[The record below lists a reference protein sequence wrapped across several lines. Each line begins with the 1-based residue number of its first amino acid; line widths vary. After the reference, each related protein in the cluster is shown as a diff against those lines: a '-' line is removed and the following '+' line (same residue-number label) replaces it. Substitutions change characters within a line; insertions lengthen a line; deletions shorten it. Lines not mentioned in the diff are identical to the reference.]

1 MHLAE
6 NIREGI
12 KSIKSNLLRT
22 VLTALIVAIGILALV
37 GTLTAVEGIKV
48 EVNESLS
55 GLGANSFSITNIRR
69 RGRSAG
75 KTQKVYPQIKY
86 KELQKFKEVYRYPAT
101 VGISSTVTFSAE
113 VKRLSEKTNPN
124 IRIYAGDLNYLM
136 LEDLNLEKGRNFSE
150 LEIRSGAQ
158 VAIIG
163 SNIVKTLFKNDDPI
177 KKNISFGGRKFRII
191 GVLERQGEK
200 GNDSG
205 GDRQI
210 IIPIETGN
218 AMGSQRSLRYNLKA
232 AIKNSEEMNFA
243 IGEATG
249 LMRAIRKDPLGQ
261 DNSFEIAKNDSLAE
275 TLAEIFG
282 YLTAGAFGVG
292 FFTLLGASIG
302 LMNIMMV
309 SVTERTREIG
319 IRKALGATPAKIR
332 EQFLIEAIV
341 ICIMG
346 GLAGVLL
353 GIAVGNLVSVFIGD
367 GAFVIPWLWII
378 VGLVV
383 CVLVGLGSG
392 YFPASKASRLDP
404 IDSLRF
410 E

>member
-1 MHLAE
+1 MHLGE

-48 EVNESLS
+48 EVNNSLS
-55 GLGANSFSITNIRR
+55 SLGANSFSITDIRR
-69 RGRSAG
+69 RGQSRG
-75 KTQKVYPQIKY
+75 KTQKRYPQIKY
-86 KELQKFKEVYRYPAT
+86 KELKKFKEIYRYPAT
-101 VGISSTVTFSAE
+101 VGISSAVTFSAE
-113 VKRLSEKTNPN
+113 VKRFSKKTNPN
-124 IRIYAGDLNYLM
+124 IRVYAADLNYLL
-136 LEDLNLEKGRNFSE
+136 LEDLDLQSGRNFSE
-150 LEIRSGAQ
+150 LEVRNGAL
-158 VAIIG
+158 VTIIG
-163 SNIVKTLFKNDDPI
+163 SDVAKTLFKNEDPI
-177 KKNISFGGRKFRII
+177 KEEIAFGGRKFRVI
-191 GVLERQGEK
+191 GVLESQGEK

-218 AMGSQRSLRYNLKA
+218 AMSSKRALRYNLKA

-249 LMRAIRKDPLGQ
+249 LMRSIRRDQLGEE
-261 DNSFEIAKNDSLAE
+261 NSFEIAKNDSLAE

-282 YLTAGAFGVG
+282 YLTIGAFVVG
-292 FFTLLGASIG
+292 FITLLGASIG

-319 IRKALGATPAKIR
+319 IRKALGATPSKIR

-341 ICIMG
+341 ICLMG
-346 GLAGVLL
+346 GLAGVMM
-353 GIAVGNLVSVFIGD
+353 GIGVGNIVSVFLSD

-383 CVLVGLGSG
+383 CIVVGLGSG